1 MAKRP
6 APPTKTAARK
16 TAARAAAPASEA
28 ASDVALA
35 EKSSAATS
43 NLLFNGPD
51 WDFNTINR
59 VFAAVEEIGK
69 GELGLDPYRTQIE
82 VITSE
87 QMLDAYSSVGMP
99 LFYKHWSFGKDFAR
113 NQTLYRKGYQ
123 GLAYEIVINSDPCVC
138 YIMEENSATMQ
149 TLVLA
154 HAAMGHNHFFKNN
167 YVFKQWT
174 DASGINDYLAFAKAY
189 IASCEETYGVEAVE
203 RVIDAAH
210 ALQSHGIHR
219 YPGKRSMDLRTEQRR
234 EQERRAHGEALFNDL
249 WRTLPKKSGKS
260 KNKSDEERRRALLK
274 LPEENILYFLEKTA
288 PRLAGW
294 QREIIRIVRLIA
306 QYFYPQ
312 RQTKMMNEGCATFVH
327 HRIMTRLHEQGKISD
342 GSFMEF
348 LHSHTSVVM
357 QPEFDDRR
365 YSGINPYALG
375 FAMMQDIEGICLTPT
390 DEDRLWF
397 PDIAGR
403 QDPYAVLRECWANY
417 RDESFVGQFLSPR
430 LIRKLGL
437 FQLNDD
443 EDEDELVVSAI
454 HDERGYRKVRRALAQ
469 HYDVA
474 RRDPDIQ
481 IVDVDLAGDRR
492 LELRHQ
498 VMDGVTLEESDV
510 QRVLQYLADLWGYEV
525 RLVETDDST
534 LYSEYTAEPLRSF
547 A

>member
-1 MAKRP
+1 MAAKP
-6 APPTKTAARK
+6 KVQVP
-16 TAARAAAPASEA
+16 E
-28 ASDVALA
+28 
-35 EKSSAATS
+35 TS
-43 NLLFNGPD
+43 KLLFTGAD
-51 WDFNTINR
+51 WDFEILGR
-59 VFAAVEEIGK
+59 VFDAVREIGE
-69 GELGLDPYRTQIE
+69 GEMGLDTYRTQIE

-113 NQTLYRKGYQ
+113 NQMMYNKGYQ

-174 DASGINDYLAFAKAY
+174 DASGIADYLSFAKTY
-189 IASCEETYGVEAVE
+189 IAKCEERYGIDAVE

-219 YPGKRSMDLRTEQRR
+219 YPGKRSIDLASEQRR

-249 WRTLPKKSGKS
+249 WRTVPKGKGKKTS
-260 KNKSDEERRRALLK
+260 KQTDVDRRRALLG

-288 PRLAGW
+288 PRLAPW
-294 QREIIRIVRLIA
+294 QREVIRIVRLIA

-312 RQTKMMNEGCATFVH
+312 RQTKMMNEGCASFTH
-327 HRIMTRLHEQGKISD
+327 HRIMTRLHEKGQISD
-342 GSFMEF
+342 GSYLEF

-357 QPEFDDRR
+357 QPDFDDRR

-375 FAMMQDIEGICLTPT
+375 FGMCQDIERIATNPS
-390 DEDRLWF
+390 DEDRQWM
-397 PDIAGR
+397 PDLAGKG
-403 QDPYAVLRECWANY
+403 DAYGALRDIWANY
-417 RDESFVGQFLSPR
+417 RDESFISQYLSPH
-430 LIRKLGL
+430 LMRKMGL
-437 FQLNDD
+437 FHIIDDHDDD
-443 EDEDELVVSAI
+443 EMEVGNI
-454 HDERGYRKVRRALAQ
+454 HDERGYLNVRRALARQ
-469 HYDVA
+469 YDVG

-498 VMDGVTLEESDV
+498 VLDGVTLEEKDTD
-510 QRVLQYLADLWGYEV
+510 RVLQHLADLWGYPI
-525 RLVETDDST
+525 RLIECDD
-534 LYSEYTAEPLRSF
+534 ENPRIAEHKAEPMKPF